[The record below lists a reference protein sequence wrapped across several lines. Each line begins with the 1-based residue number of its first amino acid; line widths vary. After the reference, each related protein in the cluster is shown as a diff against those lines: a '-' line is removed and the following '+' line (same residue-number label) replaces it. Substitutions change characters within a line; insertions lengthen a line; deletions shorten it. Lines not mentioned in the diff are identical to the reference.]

1 MEAMVCILYRFC
13 TPESETV
20 TSTDKQELSHIC
32 ILFAASLCEFLED
45 RQSLKELRAPAPKA
59 GCLVSLPASLRVAE

>member
-1 MEAMVCILYRFC
+1 M
-13 TPESETV
+13 

-45 RQSLKELRAPAPKA
+45 RQGLEELRALAPKA

>member
-1 MEAMVCILYRFC
+1 M
-13 TPESETV
+13 PGNETV

-45 RQSLKELRAPAPKA
+45 RQGLEVLRALAPKA
-59 GCLVSLPASLRVAE
+59 GCLVSLPASLCVAE